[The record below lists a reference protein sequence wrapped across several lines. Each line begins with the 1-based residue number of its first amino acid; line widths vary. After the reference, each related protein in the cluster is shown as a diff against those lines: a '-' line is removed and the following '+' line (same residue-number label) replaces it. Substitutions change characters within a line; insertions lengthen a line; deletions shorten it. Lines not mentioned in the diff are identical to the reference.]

1 MKEQIEDIEV
11 ERIQKIKNEM
21 SRMVEDKENIERV
34 MSDGGEKEGEIEEKK
49 MSNVRDIVGWLKK

>member
-1 MKEQIEDIEV
+1 
-11 ERIQKIKNEM
+11 M